1 MTAFELYKFIRET
14 N

>member
-1 MTAFELYKFIRET
+1 MTAFELYKFIREI